1 MDDRRRRLV
10 TAVSWLFPI
19 GTALIGLA
27 LASVANTESL
37 ALIVAVTALVIGSLI
52 AVASSFIGNRFN
64 TGQAVAAAL
73 PFIFHASAETMR
85 ETGRTVDIVGVLA
98 VYCLGLAITWV
109 IRFARGE
116 DQVEM
121 LPLMVRRLLGY
132 SAYGIVYTMMRTG
145 PFAELTGAWDDLVP
159 FAVAVIAWVAV
170 EVFVRSLFV
179 FGPRELTRA
188 YMARAFIQD
197 LNVFSGL
204 VLTGALF
211 GELYGPLG
219 WWALPIALLP
229 YSFAHAAFRRFQE
242 TKVTY
247 KQTIRALARIPEVS
261 GLAIDGHADRTTD
274 LATAIAKELG
284 LGPTL
289 VEQVEFA
296 ALMHDIGRISLNEP
310 QVLKMGY
317 TDDDIARWSAEIIA
331 ESPYLAKVAEHV
343 RHQYEPFRKPG
354 QAADPEIS
362 VVSRIIKVAAAYDW
376 KLNEPGASPLSVLE
390 SLHAG
395 VAYEYDPEVVA
406 ALRKVLERRDRLV
419 PARA

>member
-1 MDDRRRRLV
+1 MADLNPRLV
-10 TAVSWLFPI
+10 AVLSWLFPA
-19 GTALIGLA
+19 GTAIGGLWLA
-27 LASVANTESL
+27 AVAPTNEL
-37 ALIVAVTALVIGSLI
+37 HLLVATTALVIASLI
-52 AVASSFIGNRFN
+52 GVATSYTGNRFT

-73 PFIFHASAETMR
+73 PFVFH
-85 ETGRTVDIVGVLA
+85 GPNGQPVDLVGVLA
-98 VYCLGLAITWV
+98 VYGVGLAMTWV

-116 DQVEM
+116 DHIEM
-121 LPLMVRRLLGY
+121 LPVVIRRLLGY
-132 SAYGIVYTMMRTG
+132 VTYAVVYTAMRFP
-145 PFAELTGAWDDLVP
+145 PFDQLSGRWSDLVP
-159 FAVAVIAWVAV
+159 FLVALVAWAAV
-170 EVFVRSLFV
+170 EVLVRSLLV
-179 FGPRELTRA
+179 IGPRDLSRS
-188 YMARAFIQD
+188 YMARAFVQD
-197 LNVFSGL
+197 LNVFAGL

-211 GELYGPLG
+211 GELFGPLE

-261 GLAIDGHADRTTD
+261 GLAVDGHADRTTS
-274 LATAIAKELG
+274 LATAIAKEMG

-331 ESPYLAKVAEHV
+331 ESPYLERVADHV
-343 RHQYEPFRKPG
+343 RQQYEPFRRPG
-354 QAADPEIS
+354 QQDDPDVSI
-362 VVSRIIKVAAAYDW
+362 VSRIIKVAAAYDW
-376 KLNEPGASPLSVLE
+376 KVNEDRQTPLAALE

-395 VAYEYDPEVVA
+395 AAYDYDPDVVA
-406 ALRKVLERRDRLV
+406 SLRRVLEHRRQLTP
-419 PARA
+419 PARV